1 MVSAK
6 EIYDYIDGFA
16 PFDTQMSYDN
26 SGLLVGDFNTRSRKV
41 VLALDADKQVIDEA
55 VGLGAKIIVTHHPV
69 IFNPLRSVMFDSVPY
84 AAAKNDITI
93 ISAHTNLDIACGGV
107 NDCLA
112 KAVGV
117 YADRRFDEDC
127 AIFGHLDD
135 AATAECFAKRIKL
148 NMGLNGLRYTNVND
162 SIKTAVVSCG
172 AGGGNI
178 FMAAELGADSFI
190 TGEIK
195 HHEIIFANE
204 HNISVFDLGHFNS
217 EDMIIDRLTVL
228 LSKQFPEAEFVKSKV
243 FSDKTIYIK

>member
-117 YADRRFDEDC
+117 YAV
-127 AIFGHLDD
+127 GQ
-135 AATAECFAKRIKL
+135 
-148 NMGLNGLRYTNVND
+148 Y
-162 SIKTAVVSCG
+162 
-172 AGGGNI
+172 GNSRM
-178 FMAAELGADSFI
+178 FRKKNQVEYG
-190 TGEIK
+190 T
-195 HHEIIFANE
+195 
-204 HNISVFDLGHFNS
+204 
-217 EDMIIDRLTVL
+217 
-228 LSKQFPEAEFVKSKV
+228 
-243 FSDKTIYIK
+243 